1 MTKSELEKAADAAWK
16 KAATAQKAKRE
27 KKMRG
32 LYYTT
37 RSLMGIP
44 WWSFAW
50 IIGARGQGKSFSG
63 LDTVLSFQKRYGIE
77 NVKCYYF
84 RMSDLSVKSMLE
96 NRAAKAIDALL
107 VRKYKMQISV
117 KGSTVYN
124 HGKPCITFY
133 ALVSAAKKGKGV
145 AEFDPDFL
153 GKRPIDPKTG
163 KPVKRFVFFILDEFM
178 MAEGVERRS
187 VGDPVAQFKIYF
199 ENIMRDQERLDY
211 PAFRCFGFAN
221 AVAECSDFLAQIV
234 GFIPE
239 ITGRFPLKRKHMI
252 VENIPVSDKYIEKRK
267 KSYGADLMDY
277 DNDSNYTNEIK
288 RDLETLIPKSRQ
300 LNRPTCIIKFKKD
313 PAEWFTVWDGNII
326 RRWNGQNCSNTLP
339 MIRYL
344 DDVYDEERA
353 KSVIERYD
361 ARAFRYADL
370 ISQATFGAKLKLI
383 KAK

>member
-1 MTKSELEKAADAAWK
+1 MKTQAQREADRVFKEAVLEQKVK
-16 KAATAQKAKRE
+16 KE
-27 KKMRG
+27 KTMRG

-37 RSLMGIP
+37 RSIMGIP
-44 WWSFAW
+44 WWSHAW
-50 IIGARGQGKSFSG
+50 IIGARGQGKSFAA
-63 LDTVLSFQKRYGIE
+63 LDTVLSHQQKYGIE

-145 AEFDPDFL
+145 AEFDPEFL
-153 GKRPIDPKTG
+153 NKRPIDPKTG
-163 KPVKRFVFFILDEFM
+163 KRVKRCVFFILDEFM
-178 MAEGVERRS
+178 IAEGVERRS
-187 VGDPVAQFKIYF
+187 VGDPVAQYRIYF
-199 ENIMRDQERLDY
+199 ENILRNQKRLDY
-211 PAFRCFGFAN
+211 PAFRCFACAN
-221 AVAECSDFLAQIV
+221 AVADCSDFLAQMV

-239 ITGRFPLKRKHMI
+239 KPGRFFLKRKHMI
-252 VENIPVSDKYIEKRK
+252 VENIPVSEQYLKVRK
-267 KSYGADLMDY
+267 KSYRADIMDY
-277 DNDSNYTNEIK
+277 DNDANYTTEIK

-313 PAEWFTVWDGNII
+313 TSEWFTVWDGNII
-326 RRWNGQNCSNTLP
+326 RRWNGQNVKHTIP
-339 MIRYL
+339 MIRHL
-344 DDVYDEERA
+344 EDVFDEQKAR
-353 KSVIERYD
+353 SVIERYD
-361 ARAFRYADL
+361 ARAFMYADL
-370 ISQATFGAKLKLI
+370 ISQATFAAKLKLI

>member
-1 MTKSELEKAADAAWK
+1 MTKIEIEKAADAAWK

-37 RSLMGIP
+37 RSLMGIL

-163 KPVKRFVFFILDEFM
+163 NPVKRFVFFILDEFM

-239 ITGRFPLKRKHMI
+239 KTGRFPLKRKHMI
-252 VENIPVSDKYIEKRK
+252 VENIPVSEKYIEKRK

-288 RDLETLIPKSRQ
+288 RDIETLVPKSRQ

-326 RRWNGQNCSNTLP
+326 RRWNGQNCNNTLP